1 MEDQREKELISDGV
15 VLGHKVC
22 LTNDAKWLC
31 IENVYEKFYRSN
43 FYDIGGTYIQD
54 IADLWFLCKIQNV
67 GNIFLMHVFVNNRQE
82 GDFIVSL
89 SYNNDVKLDKKNRIA
104 YLPTHLKDIH
114 VNTCGEMS
122 QNYLT
127 TYSFT
132 EIDLEC
138 LKDMK
143 LYIAVSLSRTQEKG
157 LKKEIIEKVKL
168 EHDFSALLED
178 PICSDFVIESA
189 DGEKFNVHKVL
200 LTAHS
205 EVFKAMLK
213 EDTAESLNN
222 YVKLPDAATE
232 DLKGVLE
239 FIYTGSIKDLENANV
254 FNLLMLA
261 DQYNLDGLREL
272 AQYTIIQQM
281 TVNNAL
287 EVLILADMYNSDRLK
302 QASLNFIKKNV
313 ASLRSSTF
321 KEMKNV
327 DLVRELCEYMVQ

>member
-1 MEDQREKELISDGV
+1 MEDQGQKDGV
-15 VLGHKVC
+15 VFGHKVC
-22 LTNDAKWLC
+22 QTKEAKWLC
-31 IENVYEKFYRSN
+31 IEDAYEKFYRN
-43 FYDIGGTYIQD
+43 NMYDIGGTYIED
-54 IADLWFLCKIQNV
+54 IADFWFLYKVENV
-67 GNIFLMHVFVNNRQE
+67 GNIFLMHIFVNNRQE
-82 GDFIVSL
+82 GDFTVSL
-89 SYNNDVKLDKKNRIA
+89 SYNNDFKLDKKKCIA
-104 YLPTHLKDIH
+104 YLPTHLKDIL
-114 VNTCGEMS
+114 VKTCGEMT

-132 EIDLEC
+132 EVDLEC

-143 LYIAVSLSRTQEKG
+143 LYIAVSFAAMQEKG
-157 LKKEIIEKVKL
+157 VKKEIIEKVKL
-168 EHDFSALLED
+168 EHDFSALMEE

-200 LTAHS
+200 LSAHS

-222 YVKLPDAATE
+222 YVKLPDVATE
-232 DLKGVLE
+232 DLKGLLE
-239 FIYTGSIKDLENANV
+239 FIYTGTIKDLENANF

-272 AQYTIIQQM
+272 SQYAIIQQM
-281 TVNNAL
+281 TVSNAL
-287 EVLILADMYNSDRLK
+287 EILVLGDMYNSDRLK

-313 ASLRSSTF
+313 AALKSSTF
-321 KEMKNV
+321 KEIKNV